1 MTGLD
6 HREAGA
12 QPSTLVL
19 QSCAFADRPEQ
30 RPAWLKACQESVARW
45 AERSGYS
52 YRLEGDALFARNPA
66 WLNAKLAGRGPIKS
80 DVARLRWA
88 REALKRYERVVWL
101 DADVLIFSP
110 ERFKPCALLR
120 ARREGAEQA
129 KKGAPGEL
137 TTSGGFLFGLER
149 WVQPHKKG
157 LRYGWQVYQNL
168 CNALCVFERGNP
180 FLEFYLYSAES
191 IISRIDAEYIAPQVI
206 GPKLLTAQNNLTQL
220 PCTTLLGS
228 ASVDLLI
235 DLSEGEGPALTE
247 MVRRLDQDPPEER
260 CVALNL
266 CGSLVGRTSH
276 SGERLDE
283 ARLESAIHYLL
294 ARGL

>member
-1 MTGLD
+1 MSSQDGRD
-6 HREAGA
+6 RETAC
-12 QPSTLVL
+12 QPSTVVL
-19 QSCAFADRPEQ
+19 QSCAFADSPER
-30 RPAWLKACQESVARW
+30 RPAWLTSCQQSVARW

-52 YRLEGDALFARNPA
+52 YRLEGDALFERNPA
-66 WLNAKLAGRGPIKS
+66 WLNDKLQGRGPIKS

-88 REALKRYERVVWL
+88 RDALTRYERVVWL
-101 DADVLIFSP
+101 DADVLIFTP
-110 ERFKPCALLR
+110 ERFKPCALLHSKAEGDR
-120 ARREGAEQA
+120 VGAR
-129 KKGAPGEL
+129 PS
-137 TTSGGFLFGLER
+137 SGGFLFGLER